1 MLPAKTSPTA
11 NRLLAALPRKERQH
25 LLAGC
30 EEVDLAFA
38 TVLCEP
44 GEPIRHVY
52 FPADSSISVL
62 TPVDGSA
69 SVPGRDE
76 GMLGIPLVLGVS
88 AWALRGLVQGSGRAW
103 RMNAASFRSALDAS
117 PALQRALNRYLYV
130 LMAQLAQAAACTR
143 FHVVETRL
151 ARLLLMTQDRA
162 HPDHFHITHEFLAC
176 MLGVRRVGVT
186 KAATSLQSQKLISYS
201 RGNITIRN
209 RGGLEAAACTCYR
222 ADKDTYDQM
231 MGR

>member
-62 TPVDGSA
+62 TPIDGSA
-69 SVPGRDE
+69 SVEVGLVGNE

-162 HPDHFHITHEFLAC
+162 HPDHRRAQAIRGIASHPPCESTGWNFADENSTYSGRGSYLTIFLLRSA
-176 MLGVRRVGVT
+176 L
-186 KAATSLQSQKLISYS
+186 
-201 RGNITIRN
+201 
-209 RGGLEAAACTCYR
+209 
-222 ADKDTYDQM
+222 
-231 MGR
+231 